1 MKKAIAL
8 ILSLMLVLCIAS
20 AAMAETA
27 TVAEIKVDSVD
38 AFLGEWTIAG
48 VLLGGS
54 YFTIEEWSK
63 LQGQSTT
70 AKMDLTIK
78 ETTLVLSS
86 GGQSASAPISLNAEG
101 YLNVSDNS
109 GAGSVRMREDGTIVF
124 YFDSNDNDNS
134 YAGVFAK
141 K

>member
-70 AKMDLTIK
+70 TKMDLTIK

-86 GGQSASAPISLNAEG
+86 GGQSASAPISLNPDG

-109 GAGSVRMREDGTIVF
+109 GAGSIRMREDGTIVF
-124 YFDSNDNDNS
+124 YFDSNDNDS
-134 YAGVFAK
+134 YAVVFAK